1 MDAAPSTDRIARPA
15 IPQAAVTQRVVIVG
29 GGTAGWMAA
38 AALARFVPAS
48 TRITLIESDAIGTV
62 GVGEAT
68 IPGIRLFNQMLGLDE
83 AQFLRATNGSF
94 KLGIRFEGWSGEGSG
109 YLHAFGSIGRGLGL
123 VPFHHYWLRG
133 GGAANPASLWTH
145 MASAQA
151 AMAGRFAPDPG
162 RPDLPSGLA
171 WAYHF
176 DASLYAALLR
186 RHAEGAGVVRVE
198 GKIALVARDAT
209 GRIDHVMLEGGHR
222 ETGDLFIDCTGFRAL
237 LIGET
242 LAEPFDDWSELL
254 PCDRALAVP
263 GERASPLPPYTRAI
277 AHGAGWRWRI
287 PLQHRT
293 GNGLVYD
300 SRHLSDD
307 EAADRLL
314 GALNGEALGDP
325 RLLRF
330 TTGRRRRA
338 WVGNC
343 VALGL
348 AAGFLEPLESTSIHL
363 IQSGIARLLEYWPGS
378 TQQQVEVDAYNRLT
392 ETEWL
397 GIRDFLILHYH
408 ANARAEPFWTER
420 RAVPLPDSLTARIA
434 LFRANGRIQREGDE
448 LFAEPAWAQVMI
460 GQGILP
466 VGHHALAD
474 ALSADE
480 LDDFL
485 SLTRRHAAQVA
496 SRLPTHDAFLAAHC
510 AAPAQRVAP

>member
-1 MDAAPSTDRIARPA
+1 MDAAPSPDRIARP
-15 IPQAAVTQRVVIVG
+15 AVTQRVVIVG

-83 AQFLRATNGSF
+83 AAFLRATHGSF
-94 KLGIRFEGWSGEGSG
+94 KLGIRFEGWSGDGSG

-133 GGAANPASLWTH
+133 GGAANPASLWGH

-186 RHAEGAGVVRVE
+186 RHAEAAGVVRVE
-198 GKIALVARDAT
+198 GRIASVARDMA
-209 GRIDHVMLEGGHR
+209 GRIDHVALEGGHR
-222 ETGDLFIDCTGFRAL
+222 EPGDLFIDCSGFRGL

-242 LAEPFDDWSELL
+242 LAEPYDDWSDLL
-254 PCDRALAVP
+254 PCDRALAVA

-277 AHGAGWRWRI
+277 AHEAGWRWRI

-300 SRHLSDD
+300 SRHLSED
-307 EAADRLL
+307 EATDRLL
-314 GALNGEALGDP
+314 PALGGEATGAP

-363 IQSGIARLLEYWPGS
+363 IQSAIARLLDYWPGPML
-378 TQQQVEVDAYNRLT
+378 QPVEIDAYNRLT
-392 ETEWL
+392 EAEWL
-397 GIRDFLILHYH
+397 GVRDFLILHYH
-408 ANARAEPFWTER
+408 ANARPEPFWVER
-420 RAVPLPDSLTARIA
+420 RAVPLPDSLAARIA
-434 LFRANGRIQREGDE
+434 LFRANGRIQRDGDE

-466 VGHHALAD
+466 AGHHALAD
-474 ALSADE
+474 AVSPDE
-480 LDDFL
+480 LDEFL
-485 SLTRRHAAQVA
+485 TLTRRHAAQVA
-496 SRLPTHDAFLAAHC
+496 ARLPTHDAFLTAHC
-510 AAPAQRVAP
+510 AAPVSKVPA

>member
-1 MDAAPSTDRIARPA
+1 MDSRPA
-15 IPQAAVTQRVVIVG
+15 ADHIAQRVVIVG

-83 AQFLRATNGSF
+83 AEFLRATNGSF

-133 GGAANPASLWTH
+133 GGAANPASLWGH
-145 MASAQA
+145 MPGAQA

-186 RHAEGAGVVRVE
+186 RHAESAGVARVE
-198 GKIALVARDAT
+198 GRIASVTHDRA
-209 GRIDHVMLEGGHR
+209 GWIDHVVLDGGEVHA
-222 ETGDLFIDCTGFRAL
+222 GDLFIDCSGFRSL

-254 PCDRALAVP
+254 PCDRALAVA

-307 EAADRLL
+307 EAAERLL
-314 GALNGEALGDP
+314 LALNGEATGDP
-325 RLLRF
+325 RPLRF

-343 VALGL
+343 IALGL

-363 IQSGIARLLEYWPGS
+363 IQSGIARLLDFWPGGMLQPVD
-378 TQQQVEVDAYNRLT
+378 TDAYNA
-392 ETEWL
+392 ETAAEWL
-397 GIRDFLILHYH
+397 AVRDFLILHYH
-408 ANARAEPFWTER
+408 ANARTEPFWAER
-420 RAVPLPDSLTARIA
+420 RAAPLPESLAARIA
-434 LFRANGRIQREGDE
+434 VFRANGRFRRAGEE
-448 LFAEPAWAQVMI
+448 LFAEAAWVQVMI
-460 GQGILP
+460 GQNILP
-466 VGHHALAD
+466 GGHHALAD
-474 ALSADE
+474 TLSAHE

-485 SLTRRHAAQVA
+485 SLTRRQAAQVA
-496 SRLPTHDAFLAAHC
+496 ARLPTHDAFLAAHC
-510 AAPAQRVAP
+510 AAPVQKVFA

>member
-1 MDAAPSTDRIARPA
+1 MDAAPSTAPIAPA
-15 IPQAAVTQRVVIVG
+15 PVTQRVVIVG

-38 AALARFVPAS
+38 AALARFLPAS
-48 TRITLIESDAIGTV
+48 TRISLIESEAIGTV

-83 AQFLRATNGSF
+83 AQFLRATQGSF
-94 KLGIRFEGWSGEGSG
+94 KLGIRFEGWSGADSG
-109 YLHAFGSIGRGLGL
+109 YLHAFGSIGRALGL

-133 GGAANPASLWTH
+133 GGGANPASLWGH

-186 RHAEGAGVVRVE
+186 RHAEAAGVVRIE
-198 GKIALVARDAT
+198 GRIASVARDT
-209 GRIDHVMLEGGHR
+209 GGRIDHVLLEDGRR
-222 ETGDLFIDCTGFRAL
+222 EAGDLFIDCTGFRAL

-254 PCDRALAVP
+254 PCNRALAVA
-263 GERASPLPPYTRAI
+263 GERTSPLPPYTRAI

-314 GALNGEALGDP
+314 SALHGEAVGEP
-325 RLLRF
+325 RLLGF

-363 IQSGIARLLEYWPGS
+363 IQSGIARLLEFWPGP
-378 TQQQVEVDAYNRLT
+378 TLQPVEIDAYNRLT
-392 ETEWL
+392 EVEWR

-408 ANARAEPFWTER
+408 ANARPEPFWTER
-420 RAVPLPDSLTARIA
+420 RAVPLPDGLAARIA
-434 LFRANGRIQREGDE
+434 LFRASGRVLRDGEE
-448 LFAEPAWAQVMI
+448 LFAEPAWIQVLI

-466 VGHHALAD
+466 SGHHALAD
-474 ALSADE
+474 MLSADE
-480 LDDFL
+480 LDDL
-485 SLTRRHAAQVA
+485 LTLTRRHAAQVA
-496 SRLPTHDAFLAAHC
+496 ARLPTHDAFLAAHC
-510 AAPAQRVAP
+510 AAPVPKVCP

>member
-1 MDAAPSTDRIARPA
+1 MDARPTTDRIAGK
-15 IPQAAVTQRVVIVG
+15 VVIVG

-38 AALARFVPAS
+38 AALARFLPAA

-83 AQFLRATNGSF
+83 AELLGATNGSF

-133 GGAANPASLWTH
+133 GGAANPASLWGH

-151 AMAGRFAPDPG
+151 AMAGRFAPDQG

-186 RHAEGAGVVRVE
+186 RHAEAAGVVRVE
-198 GKIALVARDAT
+198 GRIASVARDAG
-209 GRIDHVMLEGGHR
+209 GRIDHVVLEGG
-222 ETGDLFIDCTGFRAL
+222 ETHAGELFIDCTGFRAL

-242 LAEPFDDWSELL
+242 LAEPFDDWSDLL
-254 PCDRALAVP
+254 PCDRALAVA
-263 GERASPLPPYTRAI
+263 GERAAPLPPYTRAI

-300 SRHLSDD
+300 SRHLSED

-314 GALNGEALGDP
+314 SALNGEATGEP

-343 VALGL
+343 IALGL

-363 IQSGIARLLEYWPGS
+363 IQSGIARLLDYWPGRAL
-378 TQQQVEVDAYNRLT
+378 QPVEIDAYNR
-392 ETEWL
+392 ETAAEWRAV
-397 GIRDFLILHYH
+397 RDFLILHYH
-408 ANARAEPFWTER
+408 ANSRAEPFWTER
-420 RAVPLPDSLTARIA
+420 RAVPLPESLAARIA
-434 LFRANGRIQREGDE
+434 LFRAHGRFRREGDE
-448 LFAEPAWAQVMI
+448 LFAEPAWVQVMI
-460 GQGILP
+460 GQGIVP
-466 VGHHALAD
+466 AGHHALAD
-474 ALSADE
+474 GLSADE

-496 SRLPTHDAFLAAHC
+496 GRLPTHDAFLAAHC
-510 AAPAQRVAP
+510 AAPIQKAFA

>member
-1 MDAAPSTDRIARPA
+1 
-15 IPQAAVTQRVVIVG
+15 
-29 GGTAGWMAA
+29 
-38 AALARFVPAS
+38 
-48 TRITLIESDAIGTV
+48 
-62 GVGEAT
+62 
-68 IPGIRLFNQMLGLDE
+68 
-83 AQFLRATNGSF
+83 
-94 KLGIRFEGWSGEGSG
+94 
-109 YLHAFGSIGRGLGL
+109 
-123 VPFHHYWLRG
+123 
-133 GGAANPASLWTH
+133 

-186 RHAEGAGVVRVE
+186 RHAEAAGVVRIE
-198 GKIALVARDAT
+198 GRIASVTRDAS
-209 GRIDHVMLEGGHR
+209 GRIDHVVLEGGEAHS
-222 ETGDLFIDCTGFRAL
+222 GDLFMDCTGFRAL
-237 LIGET
+237 LIGEM
-242 LAEPFDDWSELL
+242 LAEPFDDWSDLL
-254 PCDRALAVP
+254 PCDRALAVA
-263 GERASPLPPYTRAI
+263 GERAVPLPPYTRAI

-307 EAADRLL
+307 EAAARLL
-314 GALNGEALGDP
+314 SALGNEAMGAP

-363 IQSGIARLLEYWPGS
+363 IQSGIARLLDYWPG
-378 TQQQVEVDAYNRLT
+378 TTIQPVEVDAYNR
-392 ETEWL
+392 ETEAEWRS
-397 GIRDFLILHYH
+397 IRDFLILHYH
-408 ANARAEPFWTER
+408 ANARPEPFWAER
-420 RAVPLPDSLTARIA
+420 RAVPLPASLAARIA
-434 LFRANGRIQREGDE
+434 LFRANGRFRREGDE
-448 LFAEPAWAQVMI
+448 LFAESAWMQVMV

-466 VGHHALAD
+466 ADHHALAD

-510 AAPAQRVAP
+510 AAPAQRVTP

>member
-1 MDAAPSTDRIARPA
+1 M
-15 IPQAAVTQRVVIVG
+15 QRVVIVG

-48 TRITLIESDAIGTV
+48 TRITVIESDAIGTV

-83 AQFLRATNGSF
+83 AEFLRATSGTF

-109 YLHAFGSIGRGLGL
+109 YLHAFGSIGRGLGV

-133 GGAANPASLWTH
+133 GGAANPASLWGH

-151 AMAGRFAPDPG
+151 AMSGRFAPDPG

-176 DASLYAALLR
+176 DANLYAALLR
-186 RHAEGAGVVRVE
+186 RHAERAGVARIE
-198 GKIALVARDAT
+198 GRIASVARDAI
-209 GRIDHVMLEGGHR
+209 GRIDHVRLEGGDTHNA
-222 ETGDLFIDCTGFRAL
+222 DLFIDCSGFRAL
-237 LIGET
+237 LIGEA
-242 LAEPFDDWSELL
+242 LAEPFDDWSTLL
-254 PCDRALAVP
+254 PCDRAMAVA

-277 AHGAGWRWRI
+277 AHDAGWRWRI

-307 EAADRLL
+307 AAADRLL
-314 GALNGEALGDP
+314 AALGGEATGDP
-325 RLLRF
+325 RVLRF

-363 IQSGIARLLEYWPGS
+363 IQSGIARLLDYWPG
-378 TQQQVEVDAYNRLT
+378 QAHPPVEADAYNR
-392 ETEWL
+392 ETQAEWL
-397 GIRDFLILHYH
+397 AIRDFLILHYH
-408 ANARAEPFWTER
+408 ANARAEPFWAER
-420 RAVPLPDSLTARIA
+420 RAVPLPDGLAARMA
-434 LFRANGRIQREGDE
+434 LFRANGRFRREGEE
-448 LFAEPAWAQVMI
+448 LFAEPAWVQVMI
-460 GQGILP
+460 GQGIMP
-466 VGHHALAD
+466 AGHHALAD
-474 ALSADE
+474 ALSPDE

-496 SRLPTHDAFLAAHC
+496 ARLPTHDAFLAAHC
-510 AAPAQRVAP
+510 AAPVQKVAP

>member
-1 MDAAPSTDRIARPA
+1 MDAHPTADRIARRPA
-15 IPQAAVTQRVVIVG
+15 QQRVVIVG
-29 GGTAGWMAA
+29 GGTAGWMTA
-38 AALARFVPAS
+38 AALARFVPVG

-83 AQFLRATNGSF
+83 AAFLRETNGSF
-94 KLGIRFEGWSGEGSG
+94 KLGIRFEGWLGEGSG
-109 YLHAFGSIGRGLGL
+109 YLHAFGSIGRALGL

-186 RHAEGAGVVRVE
+186 RHAEAAGVVRIE
-198 GKIALVARDAT
+198 GRIASVTRDAS
-209 GRIDHVMLEGGHR
+209 GRIDHVVLEGGEAHS
-222 ETGDLFIDCTGFRAL
+222 GDLFIDCTGFRAL

-254 PCDRALAVP
+254 PCDRALAVA
-263 GERASPLPPYTRAI
+263 GERAAPLPPYTRAI

-307 EAADRLL
+307 EAAARLL
-314 GALNGEALGDP
+314 SALGNEAMGEP

-363 IQSGIARLLEYWPGS
+363 IQSGIARLL
-378 TQQQVEVDAYNRLT
+378 D
-392 ETEWL
+392 
-397 GIRDFLILHYH
+397 
-408 ANARAEPFWTER
+408 
-420 RAVPLPDSLTARIA
+420 
-434 LFRANGRIQREGDE
+434 
-448 LFAEPAWAQVMI
+448 
-460 GQGILP
+460 
-466 VGHHALAD
+466 
-474 ALSADE
+474 
-480 LDDFL
+480 
-485 SLTRRHAAQVA
+485 
-496 SRLPTHDAFLAAHC
+496 
-510 AAPAQRVAP
+510 